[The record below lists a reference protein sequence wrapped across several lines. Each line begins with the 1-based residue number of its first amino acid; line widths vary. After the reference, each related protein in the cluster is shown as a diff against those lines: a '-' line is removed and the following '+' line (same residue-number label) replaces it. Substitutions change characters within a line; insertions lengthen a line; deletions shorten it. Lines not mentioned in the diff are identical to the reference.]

1 MLTRRRTRLPGLAL
15 AAGMLCAATVALACD
30 IPVFRYALERWPAD
44 PYHVVVFH
52 RSRLTAADGEVVNA
66 LRRASV
72 ANGGNA
78 NLIVHT
84 VEVDQKMHPAMR
96 ALWQANE
103 SSALPHMV
111 VTYPRSVTATTA
123 VWSGPL
129 SAAAAEALPDSSAR
143 REIVRRLLDGH
154 SAVWVLV
161 ESGNAAKDNAAAKLL
176 AEELAKMPSRLVL
189 PAQPSAGDSGLAEA
203 TSVGPELKIA
213 YSMLRL
219 SRSDPAE
226 RFLRAMLLK
235 SASDLETEYAGE
247 PVAFPI
253 YGRGRMLDAVVGR
266 GINARNVLALCG
278 FLAGPCACEIKDD
291 NPGLDLLVSAAWDES
306 LGGPLVEAIELPSVI
321 AAPESGTPPGGAD
334 RAAQIAPSGGGE
346 HLLRNIL
353 IVVGFMVL
361 VIVIL
366 VLSVNRRLGR
376 S

>member
-15 AAGMLCAATVALACD
+15 AAGMLCAAATAVACD

-44 PYHVVVFH
+44 PYHAVVFH
-52 RSRLTAADGEVVNA
+52 RGELDASQQKVVDA
-66 LRRASV
+66 LRRASG

-84 VEVDQKMHPAMR
+84 VDLDQKMHPAMK

-103 SSALPHMV
+103 SSALPYMV

-129 SAAAAEALPDSSAR
+129 SAAAAEALLDSPAR

-161 ESGNAAKDNAAAKLL
+161 DSGDAAKDNAAAKLL
-176 AEELAKMPSRLVL
+176 AEQLARMPERLVL
-189 PAQPSAGDSGLAEA
+189 PRQPPAEDSGLAEVM
-203 TSVGPELKIA
+203 TVGPELKIA

-226 RFLRAMLLK
+226 RFLCAMLLK
-235 SASDLETEYAGE
+235 SVSDLETRYAGE
-247 PVAFPI
+247 PVTFPI
-253 YGRGRMLDAVVGR
+253 YGRGRMLDVVVGR
-266 GINARNVLALCG
+266 GINAQNILALCR

-306 LGGPLVEAIELPSVI
+306 LGGPLVEAIELPSAI
-321 AAPESGTPPGGAD
+321 AAPGAGTSPGGAD
-334 RAAQIAPSGGGE
+334 RAAQIAPSDGRE

-353 IVVGFMVL
+353 IVLGFVVL

>member
-1 MLTRRRTRLPGLAL
+1 MFSRKGIRLSVLAP
-15 AAGMLCAATVALACD
+15 ATWVLCAATVALACD

-44 PYHVVVFH
+44 PYHAVIFH
-52 RSRLTAADGEVVNA
+52 RGELAASDQEVVDA
-66 LRRASV
+66 LRRASG

-84 VEVDQKMHPAMR
+84 VKVDQKMHPTMR

-103 SSALPHMV
+103 TSALPQMV
-111 VTYPRSVTATTA
+111 VTYPRSVTAPTA

-129 SAAAAEALPDSSAR
+129 SAAAAEALLDSPAR

-161 ESGNAAKDNAAAKLL
+161 DSGDAAKDTAAAKLL
-176 AEELAKMPSRLVL
+176 IEELAGMSKRLVL
-189 PAQPSAGDSGLAEA
+189 PMQPPAEDSGLAEA
-203 TSVGPELKIA
+203 TSGGPELKIA

-219 SRSDPAE
+219 ARSGPTE
-226 RFLRAMLLK
+226 RFLRAMLLR
-235 SASDLETEYAGE
+235 SVSDLETEYAGE
-247 PVAFPI
+247 PVAFPVF
-253 YGRGRMLDAVVGR
+253 GRGRMLDAVVGR
-266 GINARNVLALCG
+266 GINTRNILALCA
-278 FLAGPCACEIKDD
+278 FLAGPCACQIKDD
-291 NPGLDLLVSAAWDES
+291 NPGLDLLVSAAWDDS
-306 LGGPLVEAIELPSVI
+306 LGGPLVEEIELPSAIV
-321 AAPESGTPPGGAD
+321 APESGTTSGGAD
-334 RAAQIAPSGGGE
+334 RAAQIAPSGGRE

-353 IVVGFMVL
+353 IVVGFMIL